1 MGNVIYNKDLLTLAH
16 KKLIQLKLLNK
27 NIDIPFD
34 QMMPKQESFF
44 LIKDTFL
51 KKLFFALVK
60 NHF

>member
-34 QMMPKQESFF
+34 QMMPKQEIVF
-44 LIKDTFL
+44 LIKI
-51 KKLFFALVK
+51 
-60 NHF
+60 HF